1 MQKLMPKG
9 SKILHPNVDI
19 HAFIRTPMRYCFF
32 ILVLLSF
39 SAIAADGLCLDRE
52 QTVFSCT
59 TDRASKL
66 ISVCASPALDK
77 KDSYLQ
83 YRFGTREKIEL
94 QFPAEKNS
102 SIPQFKF
109 EHYFRY
115 RVDRSELSFSIG
127 PYRYAVFHDYE
138 GDLEPAETRE
148 GVAVSKSGAS
158 ENEIEILCVKPAVN
172 HLSRLENIVPC
183 AKENASAICE

>member
-1 MQKLMPKG
+1 
-9 SKILHPNVDI
+9 
-19 HAFIRTPMRYCFF
+19 MRCCFLA
-32 ILVLLSF
+32 LVLVSV
-39 SAIAADGLCLDRE
+39 SAEAADGLCLDRE
-52 QTVFSCT
+52 QTIFSCAT
-59 TDRASKL
+59 GKSAKW

-83 YRFGTREKIEL
+83 YRFGMREKIEL

-115 RVDRSELSFSIG
+115 RVDRSELAFDIG

-138 GDLEPAETRE
+138 GDIEPAETRE
-148 GVAVSKSGAS
+148 GVTVSKSGAPES
-158 ENEIEILCVKPAVN
+158 EVEILCVKPAVN
-172 HLSRLENIVPC
+172 RLSLLESVVPC
-183 AKENASAICE
+183 DRESASAGCE